1 MCARVYTRLVVYGCY
16 SSLSIPSQKTNCRC
30 RHTSWN
36 GWAHREQNG
45 IRAPSHRSLRLSA
58 HNLSTYISFGAFI
71 KMQKQCCVLC
81 CALNCLNRILLMLI
95 WVLAVLIKLDW
106 LRINS
111 IISEFFFIILSKDQI
126 NIIKTELYLDT
137 NKYFIKWLVQ
147 YNSNIYV

>member
-1 MCARVYTRLVVYGCY
+1 
-16 SSLSIPSQKTNCRC
+16 
-30 RHTSWN
+30 
-36 GWAHREQNG
+36 
-45 IRAPSHRSLRLSA
+45 
-58 HNLSTYISFGAFI
+58 
-71 KMQKQCCVLC
+71 
-81 CALNCLNRILLMLI
+81 MLI

-137 NKYFIKWLVQ
+137 NKYFIKCLVLQ